1 MESLEEYTK
10 ELNRITSEFWSDV
23 KKSDGGHS
31 GNCFIATVCLDS
43 DSEELYTLR
52 EFRDGVLSKTIS
64 GQLFIKLY
72 YKYGSYLANIIDKSE
87 SAKSVVRKVLLTPL
101 VNYSRRKIS
110 FWVYC

>member
-1 MESLEEYTK
+1 MTEYNK
-10 ELNRITSEFWSDV
+10 ELNRLSKETWSEL
-23 KKSDGGHS
+23 KQADGGHS

-87 SAKSVVRKVLLTPL
+87 SAKSFVRKVLLTPL
-101 VNYSRRKIS
+101 VNYSRRKIKETS
-110 FWVYC
+110 RSD